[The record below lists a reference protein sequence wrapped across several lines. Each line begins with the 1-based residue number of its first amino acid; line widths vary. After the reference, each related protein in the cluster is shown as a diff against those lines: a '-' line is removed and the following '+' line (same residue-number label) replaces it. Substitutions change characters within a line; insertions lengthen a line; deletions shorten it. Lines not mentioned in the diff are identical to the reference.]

1 MYKIEG
7 QKFEEVDYGNDLSQ
21 YGATKD
27 GKGWKKVY
35 KGWQVVEVH
44 NLFKRSDYVEDL
56 VILNRELVVGD
67 TLTSQAFDKV
77 ANPLL
82 QVPEG
87 ALEYDEEGNL
97 TVKIND
103 RVIIVDPEDKD
114 LKQVELKTKTEEW
127 KTHRTGII
135 EQIYIATGTNEQA
148 FGLNKNGTP
157 ASGEAKRRDLERII
171 STVITKRDRVFAG
184 FEKIIKWGYSAIY
197 NGELDITISGKD
209 ILSLGVGE
217 KIIIAAQGITS
228 GILSVESAIKYVN
241 IGNVD
246 IDEEIERLKSDLA
259 YKTKLIEALQTL
271 SQLDTEERVAGL
283 IKKQADE
290 LMEELGLN
298 E

>member
-7 QKFEEVDYGNDLSQ
+7 QKFEEIDYEVDLTQ

-127 KTHRTGII
+127 KTHRTGIV

-148 FGLNKNGTP
+148 FGLNKNGTA

-184 FEKIIKWGYSAIY
+184 FEKIIKWGYSIIH
-197 NGELDITISGKD
+197 NSELDITISGKD

-217 KIIIAAQGITS
+217 KIIIAVQGITS
-228 GILSVESAIKYVN
+228 GILSIESAIKYVN
-241 IGNVD
+241 VADVD
-246 IDEEIERLKSDLA
+246 ITEEIKRLKNDLA